1 MTGAPRAPGRVR
13 ILETLLAA
21 LKLGLTSFGGPV
33 AHLGYFRDEY
43 VTRRRW
49 LDERSYADLVAL
61 CQLLP
66 GPASSQVGI
75 AVGMTRAGIGGGIAA
90 WLGFTLP
97 SAAALILF
105 GYGVAAFEPLVSAG
119 WLRGLKAVAAAV
131 VANALYGMA
140 HALAPDRRRA
150 SIAVLAAIGM
160 LFWRSP
166 SAQVLV
172 IALAGAAGWLLLR
185 EEAASRPDPP
195 RAGVGR
201 TGAAT
206 ATAGSSVRRT
216 VICLGLFLLLLLGLP
231 VARQL
236 TGDTWLAVFDGFYR
250 SGALVFGGGHVVLP
264 LLQAEVEPPGWV
276 TGDRFIAGYGAAQAV
291 PGPLFTFA
299 AYLGTVA
306 QVAPSAPGGWRGGL
320 FALAAIYLPSF
331 LLVIGIL
338 PTWERLRADARF
350 RAALAGVNAAVVGLL
365 LAALYDPVWV
375 TAIRAPGDLALALAA
390 FGMLAWW
397 KLPPWLVVLAGAAAG
412 AALTA
417 L

>member
-1 MTGAPRAPGRVR
+1 MLPPGGRETPGGHGHHRV
-13 ILETLLAA
+13 LETLLAA

-75 AVGMTRAGIGGGIAA
+75 AVGMTRAGIGGGVAA

-105 GYGVAAFEPLVSAG
+105 GYGVAAFEQLVTAG
-119 WLRGLKAVAAAV
+119 WLRGLQAVAAAV

-140 HALAPDRRRA
+140 RALAPDRRRA

-160 LFWRSP
+160 LFWRTP
-166 SAQVLV
+166 AAQVLV
-172 IALAGAAGWLLLR
+172 IALAGAAGWLLVR
-185 EEAASRPDPP
+185 EEADPRRDPP
-195 RAGVGR
+195 RAA
-201 TGAAT
+201 AAT
-206 ATAGSSVRRT
+206 AAPVRRT
-216 VICLGLFLLLLLGLP
+216 VICLALFLLLLIGLP

-236 TGDTWLAVFDGFYR
+236 TGNAWLAVFDGFYR

-264 LLQAEVEPPGWV
+264 LLQAEVVPPGWV

-291 PGPLFTFA
+291 PGPLFTFS
-299 AYLGTVA
+299 AYLGTVMRG
-306 QVAPSAPGGWRGGL
+306 APGGWRGGL

-338 PTWERLRADARF
+338 PLWERLRADARF
-350 RAALAGVNAAVVGLL
+350 RAAIAGVNAAVVGLL

-390 FGMLAWW
+390 FGTLAWW